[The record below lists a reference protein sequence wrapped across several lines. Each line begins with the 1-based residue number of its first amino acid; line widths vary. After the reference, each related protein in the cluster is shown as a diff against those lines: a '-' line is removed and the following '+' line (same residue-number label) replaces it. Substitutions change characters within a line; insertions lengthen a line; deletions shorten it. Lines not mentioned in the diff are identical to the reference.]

1 MQELWTGVTSAVTK
15 IVELALSVFSSIGTA
30 LETNVL
36 LQILF
41 GVAMVG
47 ISFILIRK
55 VIGLIKSF
63 K

>member
-1 MQELWTGVTSAVTK
+1 MEALWTGVTSAVTK
-15 IVELALSVFSSIGTA
+15 IVELALSVFSNIGTP
-30 LETNVL
+30 LETNIL

>member
-1 MQELWTGVTSAVTK
+1 MEALWTGVTSAVTK

-30 LETNVL
+30 LETNIL